1 MGMKLI
7 GFLILLGATVSA
19 VVMNSQNSNEKIS
32 TKTQSAPVEK
42 ITEKSAKIESIE
54 AKEPVEEVG
63 SDTIAFEEVNAA
75 EVSESNEPVEESASA
90 APVIEAEV
98 PAPKITASKKKIPTK
113 AKQAKSA
120 EKVEAPKDTKEA
132 EAKTADAVD
141 TKKEDEVSTQNA
153 AVQLTGN
160 LANMVGSGNGNKF
173 SGSIEAGI
181 NTDLKPVSDD
191 TKVSSSSVY
200 IRPRYQINSTY
211 AVQGT
216 IWVDKGLSQ
225 GYEDTLRDTR
235 VALVHSPLKLSET
248 VMISPNITST
258 LPTSEMSKRNQEL
271 IMGLE
276 FNPNVIY
283 QPNNLLT
290 VFYTPRAR
298 KNFHEYTTSRTDVVN
313 TDYSFT
319 QIAGLSYSLSDR
331 WSVTPILIYSQS
343 WSYEGTQR
351 DPSYMTI
358 LEMRYQATAKVYGTF
373 GTLTGGS
380 LYEAERGPDQFINL
394 YDENTTSVYA
404 NVGILF

>member
-1 MGMKLI
+1 
-7 GFLILLGATVSA
+7 
-19 VVMNSQNSNEKIS
+19 
-32 TKTQSAPVEK
+32 
-42 ITEKSAKIESIE
+42 
-54 AKEPVEEVG
+54 
-63 SDTIAFEEVNAA
+63 
-75 EVSESNEPVEESASA
+75 
-90 APVIEAEV
+90 
-98 PAPKITASKKKIPTK
+98 
-113 AKQAKSA
+113 
-120 EKVEAPKDTKEA
+120 
-132 EAKTADAVD
+132 
-141 TKKEDEVSTQNA
+141 
-153 AVQLTGN
+153 
-160 LANMVGSGNGNKF
+160 
-173 SGSIEAGI
+173 
-181 NTDLKPVSDD
+181 
-191 TKVSSSSVY
+191 
-200 IRPRYQINSTY
+200 
-211 AVQGT
+211 
-216 IWVDKGLSQ
+216 
-225 GYEDTLRDTR
+225 
-235 VALVHSPLKLSET
+235 
-248 VMISPNITST
+248 MISPNITST

-319 QIAGLSYSLSDR
+319 QIAGLSYSLADR
-331 WSVTPILIYSQS
+331 WSITPILIYSQS

>member
-32 TKTQSAPVEK
+32 SKTQSAPVEK
-42 ITEKSAKIESIE
+42 ITENSTNIESIE
-54 AKEPVEEVG
+54 AKEPIEEVV

-75 EVSESNEPVEESASA
+75 EVSESNEPVAESASA
-90 APVIEAEV
+90 APVIEAEA

-113 AKQAKSA
+113 VKQAKSA
-120 EKVEAPKDTKEA
+120 EKVKAPKDTNEA
-132 EAKTADAVD
+132 EAKTADTAN

-160 LANMVGSGNGNKF
+160 LANMVGAGNGNKF
-173 SGSIEAGI
+173 SGSIEAGL

-319 QIAGLSYSLSDR
+319 QIAGISYSLSDR

>member
-32 TKTQSAPVEK
+32 NKTQSAPVEK
-42 ITEKSAKIESIE
+42 ISEESNTTEE
-54 AKEPVEEVG
+54 AI

-75 EVSESNEPVEESASA
+75 EVSDSIEAEAESASV
-90 APVIEAEV
+90 APIIEVKA

-113 AKQAKSA
+113 AKQAKSV
-120 EKVEAPKDTKEA
+120 EKIEAPKDTKAA
-132 EAKTADAVD
+132 EVKTADAAD

-160 LANMVGSGNGNKF
+160 LANMVGAGNGNKF

-181 NTDLKPVSDD
+181 NTDLKPVSDE

-283 QPNNLLT
+283 QPSNLLT